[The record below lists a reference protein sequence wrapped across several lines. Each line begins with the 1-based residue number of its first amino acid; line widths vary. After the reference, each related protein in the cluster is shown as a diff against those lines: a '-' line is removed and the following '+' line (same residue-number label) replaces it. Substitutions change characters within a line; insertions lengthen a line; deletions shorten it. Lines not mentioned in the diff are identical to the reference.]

1 MQAQTHTY
9 TDLDTGTETHYKK
22 CFSRACAW
30 SYHSEWVQSTTDS
43 SSSRLSLSSSTN
55 WLYGNFLFH
64 QEKMIL
70 DQRYADSLIHVLPGE
85 NLFDTYSRK
94 LQIYKPIQTAPKKY
108 TASGW
113 TVWSLSG
120 SFHGSWTCGNSGTC
134 AWTIITQYSEF
145 PYLI

>member
-1 MQAQTHTY
+1 MSSEYYRLVQQQIIPQ
-9 TDLDTGTETHYKK
+9 LFYKLTLWQ
-22 CFSRACAW
+22 FPII
-30 SYHSEWVQSTTDS
+30 V
-43 SSSRLSLSSSTN
+43 
-55 WLYGNFLFH
+55 FH

-113 TVWSLSG
+113 TV
-120 SFHGSWTCGNSGTC
+120 
-134 AWTIITQYSEF
+134 
-145 PYLI
+145 